1 MSDPPREHR
10 HRICK
15 LLLAW
20 QSSADESDL
29 ESLIRATGSLI
40 DRIARATLR
49 RHSISDP
56 DAVDDA
62 VSLVLDHVRRLAGSG
77 TTERRVSPFVCHDAG
92 EATDPGASYLAWLTT
107 ERSRDVARKRHR
119 HARRFQPLSSLGSV
133 PSGVGRRLASMP
145 PSDGTIDSQGSTP
158 ERIERAIGRLDPR
171 LATVLRMLLDGKP
184 QTVIAS
190 TLHVCEGTVSRMRA
204 RAIVAVRQL
213 MADEPDDPD

>member
-1 MSDPPREHR
+1 MLDPPREHR

-20 QSSADESDL
+20 QSSADEIDL
-29 ESLIRATGSLI
+29 ESLILATGGLI

-49 RHSISDP
+49 RHHISDP
-56 DAVDDA
+56 SAVDDA
-62 VSLVLDHVRRLAGSG
+62 VSLVLDHVRRLPGSG

-92 EATDPGASYLAWLTT
+92 EATDPGEAYLAWLTT
-107 ERSRDVARKRHR
+107 ERSRDVARNRHR
-119 HARRFQPLSSLGSV
+119 HARRFQPLSSLGPVS
-133 PSGVGRRLASMP
+133 SGIGRRLASMP
-145 PSDGTIDSQGSTP
+145 QSDGTIDPQDSTN

-190 TLHVCEGTVSRMRA
+190 SLHVCEGTVSRMRA
-204 RAIVAVRQL
+204 RAIVSVRQF